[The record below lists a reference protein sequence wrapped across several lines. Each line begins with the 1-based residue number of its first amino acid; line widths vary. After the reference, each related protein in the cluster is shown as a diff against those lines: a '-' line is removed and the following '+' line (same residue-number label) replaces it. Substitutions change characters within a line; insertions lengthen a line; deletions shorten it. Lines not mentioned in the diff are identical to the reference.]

1 MQGMVL
7 LDQLQVES
15 DAHAVDEDDALIKKL
30 LIGDLGIHELTKSG
44 ARADEF
50 DCFRSAFCPWSQ
62 LVQNRKVKELELQ
75 IRRDFLR

>member
-15 DAHAVDEDDALIKKL
+15 DAHAVDEDDALIEKL
-30 LIGDLGIHELTKSG
+30 LIGDLGVHELTKSG

-62 LVQNRKVKELELQ
+62 LDTCLSPQL
-75 IRRDFLR
+75 RRTWPRFQTT